1 MKTKILIFFLAFF
14 SMLQLQAI
22 NIATPISSGAWRS
35 VAWLNLLPN
44 CAYPDNSE
52 FVSYNINL
60 SKDLTLSGAVEVNG
74 LDISAD
80 DLSFSVLNGGD
91 LTVENRINA
100 NNHNFSI
107 NLFSGGKL
115 SCKDFEG
122 FNAYEGRKFS
132 MNFLGGEFVCEG
144 TRGWLRNSA
153 RITWNFGG
161 VYNGVFYPAK
171 EKSVNAGRSIEFG
184 SVRGG
189 EHLVNFNLSKENA
202 VSSAKELNYEKAII
216 FCKDRAGISSFAYD
230 FSHVKIGDFRKGR
243 YYFPLISSKNDVN
256 IDSVK
261 NNSDNMPTFLEFR
274 GVHKKQMQNK
284 KGGAVFLIYIEVEVL
299 E

>member
-1 MKTKILIFFLAFF
+1 MDFGRLSASASILRNSGAPDVCGGFRSIGYCFCGIPRAKVKYFQIFFKRGLSAYLFLSIKAKEVFMKTKILIFFLAFF

-144 TRGWLRNSA
+144 P
-153 RITWNFGG
+153 G
-161 VYNGVFYPAK
+161 VGF
-171 EKSVNAGRSIEFG
+171 
-184 SVRGG
+184 
-189 EHLVNFNLSKENA
+189 
-202 VSSAKELNYEKAII
+202 AIR
-216 FCKDRAGISSFAYD
+216 RA
-230 FSHVKIGDFRKGR
+230 
-243 YYFPLISSKNDVN
+243 
-256 IDSVK
+256 
-261 NNSDNMPTFLEFR
+261 
-274 GVHKKQMQNK
+274 
-284 KGGAVFLIYIEVEVL
+284 
-299 E
+299 